1 MVKNEISALNKLLR
15 KFTSREIIEELDSE
29 VNHKLEVVRIGDTI
43 MLNAANTNYSFGG
56 LHRVFQKVFKKLDL
70 PKEGLKDVLILG
82 FGTGSVAT
90 ILVEELAMECNII
103 GVEKDPL
110 VIQLGETYF
119 DTARF
124 AELDIREADAA
135 EFMMSEKRTFDL
147 IVVDVYVD
155 FEVPSNCETEEFIK
169 DLERCLN
176 PGGMVLFNKL
186 VYNHKA
192 GEEAEA
198 LLKKFQSLPGKT
210 RVIKVK
216 ENVVNRMLVYENQG
230 KSNE

>member
-1 MVKNEISALNKLLR
+1 MVKKEISALNKLIH
-15 KFTSREIIEELDSE
+15 KFASREMIEELYSE
-29 VNHKLEVVRIGDTI
+29 VNHKLEVVRIGDTL

-56 LHRVFQKVFKKLDL
+56 LHRVFQKVFKKLNL
-70 PKEGLKDVLILG
+70 PKEGLKDILILG

-90 ILVEELAMECNII
+90 ILLEELGMECNIF

-110 VIQLGETYF
+110 VIRLGKTYF

-124 AELDIREADAA
+124 AELEIREADAA

-155 FEVPSNCETEEFIK
+155 FEVPANCETEEFIK
-169 DLERCLN
+169 DIERCLN

-198 LLKKFQSLPGKT
+198 LLEKFQSLPGKT

-216 ENVVNRMLVYENQG
+216 ENVVNKIVVYENRG
-230 KSNE
+230 TSSE

>member
-1 MVKNEISALNKLLR
+1 MLKNEISALNKLLR

-216 ENVVNRMLVYENQG
+216 ENVVNRIVVHENQG
-230 KSNE
+230 TRNQ